1 MRGEWVLVIVA
12 SGLELRAGA
21 DLLLEAASFQIAAGD
36 KIGLVGR
43 NGAGKTTLARV
54 LAGEGL
60 PADGTVQRTSTIG
73 YLPQDSRA
81 GDLTGLAMDRVLSAR
96 GLDEVRAAMRDA
108 EKQMADPDPAR
119 RDAAVRRYSNAE
131 DRLHALGGYAS
142 EAEAASIAACLGLP
156 GRVLSQPLQTLS
168 GGQRRRVELARILF
182 SGAETLLLDEPTNH
196 LDADS
201 ITWLREHLKA
211 FRGGLMVI
219 SHNSAL
225 LEAVVN
231 KVFHLD
237 AERATVDIY
246 NVGWKTYLDQ
256 RETDARRRHREAA
269 GARRQAA
276 ALQAQADRMRAKA
289 TKARAAQ
296 SMERRAQRLLA
307 GVAEERRGQKVA
319 KLRFPEPAPCGKTP
333 LAARGLSKSYGS
345 LEVFT
350 DVDIAVD
357 RGARIVVL
365 GLNGA
370 GKTTLLRLV
379 TGLEKADTGEVIPGH
394 GLRLGYYAQEH
405 ETLDLDRTVLE
416 NMASAAPELSEPEQR
431 RILGSFLFPGDDVT
445 KPAAVLSGGE
455 RTRLAL
461 ALLVVSGANV
471 LLLDEPTNNL
481 DPLSRNE
488 ILGALRRY
496 RGAIVLVTHD
506 EGAVEALSPER
517 VILLP
522 DGVEDSWS
530 EDLSDLVA
538 LA

>member
-1 MRGEWVLVIVA
+1 MIVA
-12 SGLELRAGA
+12 SALELRAGA
-21 DLLLEAASFQIAAGD
+21 QLLLEAASFQVAPGD

-54 LAGEGL
+54 LAGEAL
-60 PADGTVQRTSTIG
+60 PAGGTVRRTGAIG

-81 GDLTGLAMDRVLSAR
+81 GDLAGLAMDRVLSAR
-96 GLDEVRAAMRDA
+96 GLDEVRAAMRTA
-108 EKQMADPDPAR
+108 ERQMADPDPAR
-119 RDAAVRRYSNAE
+119 RDAAVRRYGNAE
-131 DRLHALGGYAS
+131 DRLLGLGGYAA
-142 EAEAASIAACLGLP
+142 EAEAASIAASLGLP

-182 SGAETLLLDEPTNH
+182 SGAQTLLLDEPTNH

-201 ITWLREHLKA
+201 ITWLREYLKA

-225 LEAVVN
+225 LEEVVN

-237 AERATVDIY
+237 AERTAVDIY
-246 NVGWKTYLDQ
+246 NVGWNAYLVQ

-276 ALQAQADRMRAKA
+276 ALQAQA
-289 TKARAAQ
+289 
-296 SMERRAQRLLA
+296 ELLA
-307 GVAEERRGQKVA
+307 GVAEERRRERVA
-319 KLRFPEPAPCGKTP
+319 KLRFPVPAPCGKTP

-350 DVDIAVD
+350 DVDMAVD

-379 TGLEKADTGEVIPGH
+379 ARLEEPDTGEVIPGH

-431 RILGSFLFPGDDVT
+431 RVLGSFLFPGDDVA
-445 KPAAVLSGGE
+445 KPSAVLSGGE

-481 DPLSRNE
+481 DPLSRDE
-488 ILGALRRY
+488 ILSALRRY

-506 EGAVEALSPER
+506 EGAVEALAPER

>member
-1 MRGEWVLVIVA
+1 MIIA
-12 SGLELRAGA
+12 SNLELRAGA
-21 DLLLEAASFQIAAGD
+21 RLLLADASFQIGPGD

-54 LAGEGL
+54 LAGEAL
-60 PADGTVQRTSTIG
+60 PAGGTVQRTGAIG

-81 GDLTGLAMDRVLSAR
+81 GDLSGLAMDRVLSAR
-96 GLDEVRAAMRDA
+96 GLDEVRAAMRNA
-108 EKQMADPDPAR
+108 EKQMADPDPDR

-131 DRLHALGGYAS
+131 ERLHGLGGYAA
-142 EAEAASIAACLGLP
+142 EAEAASIAASLGLP

-182 SGAETLLLDEPTNH
+182 SDAGTLLLDEPTNH

-201 ITWLREHLKA
+201 VSWLRDHLRS
-211 FRGGLMVI
+211 FRGAVMVI
-219 SHNSAL
+219 SHSTGL
-225 LEAVVN
+225 LDAVVN

-237 AERATVDIY
+237 ADRTTLDVY
-246 NVGWKTYLDQ
+246 NVGWRAYLDQ
-256 RETDARRRHREAA
+256 RETDARRRAREAQNS
-269 GARRQAA
+269 RRQAA
-276 ALQAQADRMRAKA
+276 ALQAQADKMRAKA
-289 TKARAAQ
+289 TKAKAAQ
-296 SMERRAQRLLA
+296 GMERRAQRLLA
-307 GVAEERRGQKVA
+307 GVAADRAPERVA
-319 KLRFPEPAPCGKTP
+319 RLRFPVPEPCGKTP
-333 LAARGLSKSYGS
+333 LTARGLAKSYGS
-345 LEVFT
+345 LEVFSGV
-350 DVDIAVD
+350 DVAVD

-370 GKTTLLRLV
+370 GKTTLLRLL
-379 TGLEKADTGEVIPGH
+379 TGLEPPDSGEVIPGH

-416 NMASAAPELSEPEQR
+416 NMASAAPGLTEGEQR
-431 RILGSFLFPGDDVT
+431 RILGSFLFPGDEVA
-445 KPAAVLSGGE
+445 KPASVLSGGE

-481 DPLSRNE
+481 DPLSREE
-488 ILGALRRY
+488 ILNALRLY

-506 EGAVEALSPER
+506 EGAVEALAPQR